1 MFASEAGGTR
11 DGQHAGG
18 NTPDDGGRYRRAS
31 AAAGATSG
39 APARGAAAGATSRA
53 PARGAAASPPATAS
67 PAPLQRRARYLPDSR
82 RRRLPV
88 RDRPVPHGPRAR
100 PLTTTA
106 ANTNAP
112 GFAPVR
118 PLGQGGV
125 AGGGYLAATGSDYPT
140 VAEVEAGELADNGA
154 LQ

>member
-1 MFASEAGGTR
+1 MTMFASEAGGTR

-31 AAAGATSG
+31 
-39 APARGAAAGATSRA
+39 AAAGATSRA

>member
-39 APARGAAAGATSRA
+39 APARGAAA
-53 PARGAAASPPATAS
+53 SPPATAS
-67 PAPLQRRARYLPDSR
+67 PATLQRRARYLPDSR